1 MKAKILFA
9 ALLASGCGSADSSD
23 GPKVVREGIEWLDV
37 WVPDVN
43 ARGLPRVLLVGDSI
57 ARGYGPQVEQ
67 KLKGKAYVA
76 RMATSKSVGDPALL
90 AEVSMV
96 LGQTRFDVIHFN
108 NGLHGF
114 GYTEDDY
121 RRAFPEFVEALKK
134 GSQGARLIWATTTP
148 VRLRDHLDQLDPRTE
163 RVEARNAIA
172 ARFVEAE
179 KIPVDDLFALMAGHP
194 EYHDLDGIH
203 FNGKGVAAQAGQV
216 ADRIRGVLD
225 EVREPASVG
234 DDPKAR

>member
-1 MKAKILFA
+1 M
-9 ALLASGCGSADSSD
+9 
-23 GPKVVREGIEWLDV
+23 R
-37 WVPDVN
+37 
-43 ARGLPRVLLVGDSI
+43 RGSI
-57 ARGYGPQVEQ
+57 ARGYGPEVER

-76 RMATSKSVGDPALL
+76 RIATSKSVGDPALL
-90 AEVSMV
+90 AEVAMI

-114 GYTEDDY
+114 GYTEADY
-121 RRAFPEFVEALKK
+121 RRAFPEFIDALKR

-148 VRLRDHLDQLDPRTE
+148 VRLRDHLDQLDPRTD

-179 KIPVDDLFALMAGHP
+179 KIPVDDLFALMDGHP
-194 EYHDLDGIH
+194 EYHDIDGIH
-203 FNGKGVAAQAGQV
+203 FNGKGVAAQATQV
-216 ADRIRGVLD
+216 ADRIKAVLD
-225 EVREPASVG
+225 EVREPASTR